1 MVDDRKLLKES
12 FRRVIIDVF
21 AVMCFWIIFS
31 YIINIAPPLD
41 FFRYSGIEKNYTKE
55 FLSILRNVVFFGIA
69 GWMYFDVKDV
79 TKNMLVSLY
88 HQERIDKTKMVSLDT
103 IIGLILIIV
112 FLIMIYNPII
122 GLIEYIWQVS
132 NFNFR
137 YISYAKDLVNLSYII
152 VIIYIIYRVI
162 TAFFFEV
169 PSKPRPIK
177 VKKESN
183 LMALLNEKYLSGKI
197 TKEQYLKY
205 KKEIEEMEKSG
216 GK

>member
-1 MVDDRKLLKES
+1 MADDKKLLKDS
-12 FRRVIIDVF
+12 FRRVIFDVF

-31 YIINIAPPLD
+31 YIISIAPPLD

-55 FLSILRNVVFFGIA
+55 FLSILRNVVFLGIV

-79 TKNMLVSLY
+79 TKNMLVSLH
-88 HQERIDKTKMVSLDT
+88 HQGRIDKTRLVSLDT
-103 IIGLILIIV
+103 IVGLILIIV

-162 TAFFFEV
+162 AAFFFEA
-169 PSKPRPIK
+169 PSKPKSTK
-177 VKKESN
+177 VKKESD
-183 LMALLNEKYLSGKI
+183 LMALLNEKYLNGKV

-205 KKEIEEMEKSG
+205 KKEIEEMESG
-216 GK
+216 KK